1 MEMYQ
6 NGVPVYVL
14 PECAICKAD
23 EHKRNPLDIDVC
35 PLGYEICT
43 GDCDRYDEIRNGE
56 KL

>member
-43 GDCDRYDEIRNGE
+43 GDCDRYDEIRE
-56 KL
+56 VTE